1 VVETSDPGGDS
12 MLHIRE
18 VRLVSKDYPTRDYY
32 PFKIDVLQR
41 TERLSFTSPVTFFV
55 GENGSGK
62 STLLE
67 ALARRCGIYIWKGIE
82 RTRSGVNPYEET
94 LFLYLEVEWTDGIVP
109 GSFFSS
115 QIFRNFAQ
123 LLDEWEADNPGQ
135 IDYFG
140 GKSLLTQSHGQ
151 SLMSFFK
158 ARYKI
163 KGLYLLDE
171 PETSLSP
178 KSQLELLELLQEMSR
193 LGHAQF
199 IIATHSPI
207 LLACPGSVIYSFDH
221 SPLKEIRYEDTEH
234 YKVFKDFMGN
244 PKRYLEGDEKHE

>member
-1 VVETSDPGGDS
+1 
-12 MLHIRE
+12 MLHLKEIRLKSDE
-18 VRLVSKDYPTRDYY
+18 FPTKDHY
-32 PFKIDVLQR
+32 PFNLDVLCK
-41 TERLSFTSPVTFFV
+41 TPKIKFPSPVTLFV

-67 ALARRCGIYIWKGIE
+67 ALARSCQIYIWRGEE
-82 RTRSGVNPYEET
+82 RTRAVINYYEES
-94 LFLYLEVEWTDGIVP
+94 LFLYLDAIWTDGIVP

-123 LLDEWEADNPGQ
+123 LVDVWEADNPGQ

-151 SLMSFFK
+151 SIMSFFK
-158 ARYKI
+158 SRYRI

-171 PETSLSP
+171 PETALSP
-178 KSQLELLELLQEMSR
+178 KTQLELLRLLREMSR

-207 LLACPGSVIYSFDH
+207 LLSCPGAAIYSFDH
-221 SPLKEIRYEDTEH
+221 VPVKAVSYEETDH
-234 YKVFKDFMGN
+234 YQIYENFMKD
-244 PKRYLEGDEKHE
+244 PKAYDKDPV

>member
-1 VVETSDPGGDS
+1 
-12 MLHIRE
+12 MLHLKEIR
-18 VRLVSKDYPTRDYY
+18 LKSDQFPTKDHY
-32 PFKIDVLQR
+32 PFNLDVLYK
-41 TERLSFTSPVTFFV
+41 TPKIKFSSPVTFFV

-67 ALARRCGIYIWKGIE
+67 ALARRCQIYIWRGEE
-82 RTRSGVNPYEET
+82 RTRAVVNHYEEW
-94 LFLYLEVEWTDGIVP
+94 LFLYLEAIWTDGIVP

-123 LLDEWEADNPGQ
+123 LVDVWEADNPGQ

-151 SLMSFFK
+151 SIMSFFK
-158 ARYKI
+158 SRYKI

-171 PETSLSP
+171 PETALSP
-178 KSQLELLELLQEMSR
+178 KTQLELLKLLREMSR

-207 LLACPGSVIYSFDH
+207 LLSCPGSEIYSFDH
-221 SPLKEIRYEDTEH
+221 VPVKAVPYEETDH
-234 YKVFKDFMGN
+234 YQIYKNFMKD
-244 PKRYLEGDEKHE
+244 PKKYDKDPI

>member
-1 VVETSDPGGDS
+1 MVGLTSINLETF
-12 MLHIRE
+12 MLHLREIR
-18 VRLVSKDYPTRDYY
+18 LKSDQFPTKDHY
-32 PFKIDVLQR
+32 PFNLDILCKT
-41 TERLSFTSPVTFFV
+41 TEIKFSSPVTFFV

-67 ALARRCGIYIWKGIE
+67 ALARRCQIYIWRGEE
-82 RTRSGVNPYEET
+82 RTRAVVNHYEEW
-94 LFLYLEVEWTDGIVP
+94 LFLYLEAIWTDGVVP

-123 LLDEWEADNPGQ
+123 LVDVWEADNPGQ

-151 SLMSFFK
+151 SIMSFFK
-158 ARYKI
+158 SRYRI

-171 PETSLSP
+171 PETALSP
-178 KSQLELLELLQEMSR
+178 KTQLELLKLLQEMSR

-207 LLACPGSVIYSFDH
+207 LLSCPGSEIYSFDRVPIKTI
-221 SPLKEIRYEDTEH
+221 SYEETDH
-234 YKVFKDFMGN
+234 YQIYKNFMKNPRKYDKD
-244 PKRYLEGDEKHE
+244 PI

>member
-1 VVETSDPGGDS
+1 VIGLTSTNEETFVLHLKEIRLKSDQFPT
-12 MLHIRE
+12 
-18 VRLVSKDYPTRDYY
+18 KDHY
-32 PFKIDVLQR
+32 PFNLDVLCK
-41 TERLSFTSPVTFFV
+41 TPKITFSSPVTFFV

-67 ALARRCGIYIWKGIE
+67 ALARKCQIYIWRGEE
-82 RTRSGVNPYEET
+82 RTRAVINYYEDM
-94 LFLYLEVEWTDGIVP
+94 LSLYLEAVWTDGTVP

-115 QIFRNFAQ
+115 QIFHHFAK
-123 LLDEWEADNPGQ
+123 LVDEWEADNPGQ

-151 SLMSFFK
+151 SIMSFFK
-158 ARYKI
+158 SRYKI

-171 PETSLSP
+171 PETALSP
-178 KSQLELLELLQEMSR
+178 KTQLELLKLLREMTK

-207 LLACPGSVIYSFDH
+207 LLSCPGSAIYSFDYV
-221 SPLKEIRYEDTEH
+221 PLKAVSYEETDH
-234 YKVFKDFMGN
+234 YQIYKKFMKD
-244 PKRYLEGDEKHE
+244 PKKYDKDPV

>member
-1 VVETSDPGGDS
+1 MIGLTSTNEETFVLHLKEIRLKSDQFPT
-12 MLHIRE
+12 
-18 VRLVSKDYPTRDYY
+18 KDHY
-32 PFKIDVLQR
+32 PFSLDVLCK
-41 TERLSFTSPVTFFV
+41 TPKIKFSSPVTFFV

-67 ALARRCGIYIWKGIE
+67 ALARKCQIYIWRGEE
-82 RTRSGVNPYEET
+82 RTRAVVNHYEEW
-94 LFLYLEVEWTDGIVP
+94 LFLYLDALWTDGIVP

-123 LLDEWEADNPGQ
+123 LVDMWEADNPGQ

-151 SLMSFFK
+151 SIMSFFK
-158 ARYKI
+158 SRYKI

-171 PETSLSP
+171 PETALSP
-178 KSQLELLELLQEMSR
+178 KTQLELLKLLREMSR

-207 LLACPGSVIYSFDH
+207 LLSCPGAVIYSFDH
-221 SPLKEIRYEDTEH
+221 IPIKVIPYEESEH
-234 YKVFKDFMGN
+234 YQIYKDFMKD
-244 PKRYLEGDEKHE
+244 PSQYLKEPI

>member
-1 VVETSDPGGDS
+1 
-12 MLHIRE
+12 MLQQ
-18 VRLVSKDYPTRDYY
+18 TRSIK
-32 PFKIDVLQR
+32 F
-41 TERLSFTSPVTFFV
+41 SSPVTFFI

-67 ALARRCGIYIWKGIE
+67 ALAHRCKIYIWRGIE
-82 RTRSGVNPYEET
+82 RTRCENNPFEEQ
-94 LFLYLEVEWTDGIVP
+94 LYLYIEVEWTDGLVP

-171 PETSLSP
+171 PETALSP
-178 KSQLELLELLQEMSR
+178 KSQLQLLKLLQDMSA

-221 SPLKEIRYEDTEH
+221 TPVKAVHYEDTEH
-234 YKVFKDFMGN
+234 YQIYKSFMEN
-244 PKRYLEGDEKHE
+244 PGRYLKGD